1 VDDVDKQIL
10 SLLSND
16 ARRTY
21 DDIGQRIGLSPPA
34 VKRRIDALRA
44 SGALIG
50 FTTVV
55 DPEAQ
60 GYLIEAFV
68 HLYYVP
74 GARRDDTVAVLRE
87 RPEIVQAW
95 MVTGDAD
102 AIAHVRV
109 RDAGELEGLLFDLKK
124 ERVVERT
131 KSEVV
136 LSRMVTRA
144 IGA

>member
-1 VDDVDKQIL
+1 MDEIDLQIL
-10 SLLSND
+10 TLLGRD

-21 DDIGQRIGLSPPA
+21 DDIGQRIGLSAPA
-34 VKRRIDALRA
+34 VKRRIDQLRS
-44 SGALIG
+44 SGALLG
-50 FTTVV
+50 YTTVV
-55 DPEAQ
+55 DLEAQ
-60 GYLIEAFV
+60 GFLIEAFV

-74 GARRDDTVAVLRE
+74 GARREDTVEVLRE
-87 RPEIVQAW
+87 RPEIVEAW

-109 RDAGELEGLLFDLKK
+109 RDAGELEDLLFDLKQ

-136 LSRMVTRA
+136 LSRMVMR
-144 IGA
+144 GGPQ

>member
-1 VDDVDKQIL
+1 MDDVDKQIL

>member
-1 VDDVDKQIL
+1 VDDVDQQIL
-10 SLLSND
+10 TLLGRD

-21 DDIGQRIGLSPPA
+21 DDIGQRIGLSAPA
-34 VKRRIDALRA
+34 VKRRIDNLR
-44 SGALIG
+44 STGALIG

-55 DPEAQ
+55 DHEAQ

-74 GARRDDTVAVLRE
+74 GAKRADTVAVLQE
-87 RPEIVQAW
+87 RSEIVEAW

-109 RDAGELEGLLFDLKK
+109 RDAGELEDLLFDLKQ

-136 LSRMVTRA
+136 LSRMVMR
-144 IGA
+144 GGPQ